1 MNLLESKF
9 DKVEDR
15 AGCACQNGVLQLA
28 HFVVVQ
34 QIADALRGD
43 LHVGVIVGHG
53 VVVAPRSDEGQPVDQ
68 LLAGHEPQH
77 INEVVLG
84 HFRRDNPFHEGCSL
98 KMTSAPEACVKI
110 SQDPEH
116 QKIVIVFCHGKLLTS
131 WLKPCTLQ
139 DKALDILDTKKE
151 KCSEPH
157 PGSRDA
163 SRNGNRLEERRFS
176 CILQAYPGKYR
187 RYIQVCRS

>member
-43 LHVGVIVGHG
+43 LHVGVIVG
-53 VVVAPRSDEGQPVDQ
+53 
-68 LLAGHEPQH
+68 
-77 INEVVLG
+77 LG
-84 HFRRDNPFHEGCSL
+84 ENF
-98 KMTSAPEACVKI
+98 K
-110 SQDPEH
+110 H
-116 QKIVIVFCHGKLLTS
+116 QIIVIVFCHGKLLTS
-131 WLKPCTLQ
+131 WLKPCILQ